1 MEVIMKK
8 FNEKIKLT
16 KAAKREERTGYL
28 FLLPNAI
35 GFIIFTFIPVIWGL
49 LLSFTN
55 YDGFDKMD
63 FVGLDNFKKLFQD
76 DYFLASL
83 KNNIFFMVFSVS
95 FTLFF
100 ALLLATLLQRK
111 LKGSGLFKT
120 IFFFPQLTSS
130 VAFGVI
136 FVALFKGSGPINQ
149 MLEQIGVIDPPAWLS
164 STAWSMITITIV
176 SVIKNT
182 GYYMVMFIAGLQ
194 SIPNDLYEASD
205 LDGTNAFQQFRYIT
219 LPMLSPTTFLCSIM
233 CIINSFKVFD
243 LVNIMTNGGP
253 GHSSNVLVYRIY
265 QEAFRNYKFGYAS
278 SYAMILFLIV
288 FAITMIQFRGQ
299 RKWVNY

>member
-1 MEVIMKK
+1 MKK
-8 FNEKIKLT
+8 FKEKIKLT
-16 KAAKREERTGYL
+16 KAAKYEERTGYL

-35 GFIIFTFIPVIWGL
+35 GFFIFTLIPVIWGL

-63 FVGLDNFKKLFQD
+63 FVALDNFKKLFKD
-76 DYFLASL
+76 DYFHASL
-83 KNNIFFMVFSVS
+83 KNNLFFMVFSVT

-100 ALLLATLLQRK
+100 ALMLATLLQKK
-111 LKGSGLFKT
+111 LRGSGLFKT

-149 MLEQIGVIDPPAWLS
+149 MLQQVGVSNPPAWLT

-176 SVIKNT
+176 SIIKNT

-219 LPMLSPTTFLCSIM
+219 LPMLSPATFLCTVM

-265 QEAFRNYKFGYAS
+265 QEAFRNYNFGYAS

-299 RKWVNY
+299 KKWVNY